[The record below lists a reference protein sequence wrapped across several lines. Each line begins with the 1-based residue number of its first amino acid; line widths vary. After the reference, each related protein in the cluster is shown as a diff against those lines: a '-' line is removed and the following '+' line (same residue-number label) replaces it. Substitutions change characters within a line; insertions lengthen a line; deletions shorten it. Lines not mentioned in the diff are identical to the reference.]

1 MSDDANKC
9 TPGVPADRFSRVV
22 GAGRGLGGA
31 AASQAEL
38 RAAYDALAQTAER
51 LRETEASVQTLLTE
65 VGSLQKDVARLTR
78 ERDTVHQKLEYATAD
93 KQIASVERDRARY
106 AAMRS
111 GQQDPCS
118 LTAFTPTH
126 QGDWTP
132 GRPYLAHQHV
142 WHPET
147 GECYS
152 ACSTGAPTRE
162 MPGSSR
168 HWERCLDP
176 DSCPTPVL
184 SWARDTNGRLSGPTL
199 RQTEIRW
206 GPRPDPVPPRQ
217 LTDEELTHAIGFLRA
232 NASDMCA
239 EERQKDVP
247 LVPCPVNAYPSATAW
262 MADTPLMRALQKERR
277 RRQRAA
283 RRQARARGPTTS

>member
-1 MSDDANKC
+1 MSDDANKSM
-9 TPGVPADRFSRVV
+9 PGVPMDRFSRVV

-38 RAAYDALAQTAER
+38 RAAHDALAQTAER

-65 VGSLQKDVARLTR
+65 VGSLQRDVARLTN
-78 ERDTVHQKLEYATAD
+78 ERDNALRDAENARTDEKLERIET
-93 KQIASVERDRARY
+93 DRARY
-106 AAMRS
+106 AAMRA
-111 GQQDPCS
+111 GQQDPCG
-118 LTAFTPTH
+118 LAMVMPTH

-132 GRPYLAHQHV
+132 GRPYLAYQHV
-142 WHPET
+142 WHPKT
-147 GECYS
+147 RECYS
-152 ACSTGAPTRE
+152 ACSTGAPMGE
-162 MPGSSR
+162 IPGSGR

-176 DSCPTPVL
+176 DYCPTPVL

-206 GPRPDPVPPRQ
+206 GPRPEPVPPRQ

-239 EERQKDVP
+239 EERQKDAP
-247 LVPCPVNAYPSATAW
+247 LVPCPIVAYPSAAAW
-262 MADTPLMRALQKERR
+262 MNDMPLMRALLTERR

-283 RRQARARGPTTS
+283 QRRARARAPTAS